1 MRHHDRHVVRSGA
14 LRSIILGIPLQFL
27 AGLSFALC
35 VAKSTPAAETS
46 IMELEVK
53 IPLGDVRGRI
63 DHLAVDVARQRLFV
77 AELGNN
83 TLGVVDL
90 AQRKVTKTFSGLR
103 APQGIGYVA
112 STDTLY
118 VANDEDGSVRIYQGP
133 SLTPAGAISL
143 GDDADNVR
151 VDEQGHR
158 VFVGYGEGGLA
169 EIDTASRTRIAN
181 IRLKAH
187 PESFRLDRSGQY
199 IFVNVPE
206 AREIA
211 VVDRGLKRQ
220 VSSWTTDPL
229 RANFPLVLDEAHT
242 RALAV
247 FRNPPRIGV
256 FHVPD
261 GKLLTGAATC
271 GDADD
276 LFIDAK
282 RSRVYV
288 SCGEGFLDILSLHDE
303 TIESLTRIPTV
314 AGARTALF
322 VPELDRLF
330 IAVRAAGRE
339 PAAIWVFR
347 PAP

>member
-1 MRHHDRHVVRSGA
+1 MTKMVQCEF
-14 LRSIILGIPLQFL
+14 I
-27 AGLSFALC
+27 
-35 VAKSTPAAETS
+35 
-46 IMELEVK
+46 
-53 IPLGDVRGRI
+53 RGR
-63 DHLAVDVARQRLFV
+63 VSPRQERFLS
-77 AELGNN
+77 AMTRTMCALMNRGTESLW
-83 TLGVVDL
+83 
-90 AQRKVTKTFSGLR
+90 
-103 APQGIGYVA
+103 
-112 STDTLY
+112 DT
-118 VANDEDGSVRIYQGP
+118 
-133 SLTPAGAISL
+133 
-143 GDDADNVR
+143 
-151 VDEQGHR
+151 
-158 VFVGYGEGGLA
+158 GEGGLA

-220 VSSWTTDPL
+220 SPE
-229 RANFPLVLDEAHT
+229 LDYRPAAGKFST
-242 RALAV
+242 RAGRGTHESTGGV
-247 FRNPPRIGV
+247 SNPPRIGV

-330 IAVRAAGRE
+330 VAVRAAGRE